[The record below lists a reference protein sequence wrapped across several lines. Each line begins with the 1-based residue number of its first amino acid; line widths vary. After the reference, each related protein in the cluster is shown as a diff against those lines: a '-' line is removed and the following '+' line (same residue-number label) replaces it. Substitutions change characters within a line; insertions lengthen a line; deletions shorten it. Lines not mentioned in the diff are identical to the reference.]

1 MRLYTDVSMQSRKLK
16 KKNCNHGDVAAMTA
30 VDASVHV
37 IWGLYVDVAMR
48 GSRHIC
54 MLASHLQWM

>member
-1 MRLYTDVSMQSRKLK
+1 MRLYTDVSMQSRR
-16 KKNCNHGDVAAMTA
+16 NDNHGDAAAMTA

-48 GSRHIC
+48 ESRHIC
-54 MLASHLQWM
+54 MLESHLQWM